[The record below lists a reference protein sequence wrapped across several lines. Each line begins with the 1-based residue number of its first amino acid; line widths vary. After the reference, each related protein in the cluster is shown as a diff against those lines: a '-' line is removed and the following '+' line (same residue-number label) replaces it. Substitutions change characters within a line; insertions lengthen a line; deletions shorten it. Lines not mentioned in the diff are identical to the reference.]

1 MALGSRLRGST
12 HGPYPDRPTVTC
24 SDHTFRNASVTDPC
38 GVSRIGRVMADVTDK
53 LPTPAAKRA
62 LLHKLALPWW
72 TILFPA
78 LGLVAIAIS
87 LYSFGTAGTVLA
99 TAVLIGAV
107 LAAVHHAEVVA
118 HRVGEPFGTL
128 VLAVAVTVI
137 EVSLIVSL
145 MLSDAGDASALARDT
160 VFAAIMI
167 ILNGIVGLCLMAGG
181 LRHGEQRFTL
191 RGVSAALAVLTA
203 MAVLSLVL
211 PNYVS
216 SAPGPTYAPTQLV
229 FVAVVS
235 LFLYLMFVLVQTVR
249 HREYFLPD
257 EDLPE
262 DAHAERPSNP
272 TTYASLA
279 LLQIA
284 LVGVVMLAK
293 GLSAT
298 VETAILNAGLPLA
311 IVGVVIAA
319 LVLAPESLAAYRAA
333 KRNRL
338 QTSLNLALG
347 SALAT
352 IGLTIPSVAI
362 VSLLLDLPLAL
373 GIGPKSITL
382 LILSLFTITLSLG
395 TGRTTILGGAV
406 HLVIFA
412 AYLFIT
418 VVP

>member
-1 MALGSRLRGST
+1 MSER
-12 HGPYPDRPTVTC
+12 
-24 SDHTFRNASVTDPC
+24 
-38 GVSRIGRVMADVTDK
+38 ADGADAIV
-53 LPTPAAKRA
+53 PQSSKRA
-62 LLHKLALPWW
+62 LLRRLVLPWW

-78 LGLVAIAIS
+78 LAIVAVLGS
-87 LYSFGTAGTVLA
+87 LYKMGTFGTVAASL
-99 TAVLIGAV
+99 VLIGAV

-167 ILNGIVGLCLMAGG
+167 ILNGIVGVCLMAGG
-181 LRHGEQRFTL
+181 LQHGEQRFTL

-203 MAVLSLVL
+203 MVVLSLVL

-216 SAPGPTYAPTQLV
+216 SSPGPTYAPSQLV
-229 FVAVVS
+229 FVALVS

-257 EDLPE
+257 ADLPD
-262 DAHAERPSNP
+262 DAHAEPP
-272 TTYASLA
+272 TNLTAGAAFGLLLVA
-279 LLQIA
+279 LI
-284 LVGVVMLAK
+284 GVVLLAK

-298 VETAILNAGLPLA
+298 VERAILDAGLPLA
-311 IVGVVIAA
+311 VVGVVIAA
-319 LVLAPESLAAYRAA
+319 LVLAPEGLAAYRAA

-362 VSLLLDLPLAL
+362 VSLMLDLPLAL
-373 GIGPKSITL
+373 GLSMKSIVL

-412 AYLFIT
+412 AYLFVT

>member
-1 MALGSRLRGST
+1 MQTDATRPAE
-12 HGPYPDRPTVTC
+12 HDDAIVPPDT
-24 SDHTFRNASVTDPC
+24 
-38 GVSRIGRVMADVTDK
+38 
-53 LPTPAAKRA
+53 KRA
-62 LLHKLALPWW
+62 LLRRPVLPWW
-72 TILFPA
+72 TMLFPA
-78 LGLVAIAIS
+78 AGIVAVVTS
-87 LYSFGTAGTVLA
+87 LYALNTIGMVAAIV
-99 TAVLIGAV
+99 VLIGSV

-128 VLAVAVTVI
+128 ILAVAVTVI

-167 ILNGIVGLCLMAGG
+167 ILNGIVGLCLLAGG
-181 LRHGEQRFTL
+181 VRHGEQRFSL
-191 RGVSAALAVLTA
+191 RGASAALNVLAA

-216 SAPGPTYAPTQLV
+216 SAPGPLYSPSQLV
-229 FVAVVS
+229 MVAVVS
-235 LFLYLMFVLVQTVR
+235 LILYGTFVMVQTVR
-249 HREYFLPD
+249 HREYFLPAE
-257 EDLPE
+257 EDLPGE
-262 DAHAERPSNP
+262 AHAEPPGDRA
-272 TTYASLA
+272 TLA
-279 LLQIA
+279 ALGVLVVA
-284 LVGVVMLAK
+284 LVAVVLLAK
-293 GLSAT
+293 GLSAK
-298 VETAILNAGLPLA
+298 VESAILSAGLPLA

-352 IGLTIPSVAI
+352 IGLTIPSVAV
-362 VSLLLDLPLAL
+362 VSLFLGLPLAL
-373 GIGPKSITL
+373 GIGAKQMTL
-382 LILSLFTITLSLG
+382 LVLSLFTITLTLG
-395 TGRTTILGGAV
+395 NGRTTVLGGAV

-412 AYLFIT
+412 VYLFVT